1 MSFFSPKDVPGIS
14 GTVEF
19 AERVNQTTLVTIKL
33 MVLCRRKSPAHIM
46 RIILLQQVISFW
58 STNKENTGISKRKYR
73 LWAVQSPTLS
83 FNS

>member
-33 MVLCRRKSPAHIM
+33 IGTPAGGSHLRTSM
-46 RIILLQQVISFW
+46 RIMLLQGNI
-58 STNKENTGISKRKYR
+58 I
-73 LWAVQSPTLS
+73 
-83 FNS
+83 